1 MGVFIMK
8 LMEEITEEGMHTE
21 QDAETASK
29 VVFEKNNADNK
40 EDIINLKSV
49 QALGYDWISALSHEF
64 RTPLNVILSTI
75 QMVQLNSKEPGEG
88 EYRRVK
94 DKYLNIM
101 KQNCLRLLKMVNNII
116 DINRLD
122 SDFFHIDPRNED
134 IVGIIENITLSIK
147 EYANVKN
154 IDVSFSSNTKKH
166 IIACDTFQ
174 LERILLNLLS
184 NAIKYT
190 PLGGTI
196 NVILTVMP
204 EKVYV
209 SVSDSGPGIPEKYQN
224 LIFERFCQTDG
235 KSFLEKRGSGMGL
248 FLVKKL
254 LERMNGEIWVSSMEG
269 KGSTFTFFFQNY
281 KLPDTVNEK
290 SVKKHDNN
298 RVECLQVEFSDI
310 YV

>member
-1 MGVFIMK
+1 MGVSIMG
-8 LMEEITEEGMHTE
+8 LMEQLTGGGVNTE
-21 QDAETASK
+21 QNAETVEK
-29 VVFEKNNADNK
+29 KDFENSTNNH
-40 EDIINLKSV
+40 EDIINLKSM
-49 QALGYDWISALSHEF
+49 QALGYDWVSALSHEF

-75 QMVQLNSKEPGEG
+75 QMVQLNTKGSNEG

-116 DINRLD
+116 DINRID
-122 SDFFHIDPRNED
+122 SDFFQIDPRNED
-134 IVGIIENITLSIK
+134 IIAIIENITLSVK
-147 EYANVKN
+147 EYASAKN
-154 IDVSFSSNTKKH
+154 IDISFSSNCEKH

-184 NAIKYT
+184 NAIKFT
-190 PLGGTI
+190 PLGGTV

-204 EKVYV
+204 DKVYV
-209 SVSDSGPGIPEKYQN
+209 SVSDSGPGIPEKYHD
-224 LIFERFCQTDG
+224 LIFERFSQTDG

-248 FLVKKL
+248 YLVKKL
-254 LERMNGEIWVSSMEG
+254 LERMNGKIWVSSIVG
-269 KGSTFTFFFQNY
+269 KGSTFTFFLQNY
-281 KLPDTVNEK
+281 KLPDGVSEK
-290 SVKKHDNN
+290 NTKKYENN

>member
-1 MGVFIMK
+1 MEP
-8 LMEEITEEGMHTE
+8 MEEITEGGTHTE
-21 QDAETASK
+21 QDADTARK
-29 VVFEKNNADNK
+29 NLFEKDGSNNK

-75 QMVQLNSKEPGEG
+75 QMIQMHSKESKEG

-94 DKYLNIM
+94 EKYLNIM

-122 SDFFHIDPRNED
+122 SDFFHIDPHNED
-134 IVGIIENITLSIK
+134 IVEIIENITLSVK
-147 EYANVKN
+147 EYASVKN
-154 IDVSFSSNTKKH
+154 IDISFRSNSKKH

-190 PLGGTI
+190 PLGGTV

-204 EKVYV
+204 DKVYV
-209 SVSDSGPGIPEKYQN
+209 SVADSGPGIPEKYHD
-224 LIFERFCQTDG
+224 LIFECFSQTDG

-269 KGSTFTFFFQNY
+269 KGSTFTFFLQNY
-281 KLPDTVNEK
+281 KLPETVNEK
-290 SVKKHDNN
+290 SAKKYDNN

>member
-1 MGVFIMK
+1 ME
-8 LMEEITEEGMHTE
+8 LMEQLVGGVYTE
-21 QDAETASK
+21 QNAESAEK
-29 VVFEKNNADNK
+29 KDFENSTNNH
-40 EDIINLKSV
+40 EDIINLQSM
-49 QALGYDWISALSHEF
+49 QAFGYDWVSALSHEF

-75 QMVQLNSKEPGEG
+75 QMVQLNTKGSTDG
-88 EYRRVK
+88 EYRKIK

-116 DINRLD
+116 DINRIN
-122 SDFFHIDPRNED
+122 SDFFQIDPCNED
-134 IVGIIENITLSIK
+134 IVKIIENITLSVK
-147 EYANVKN
+147 EYANAKN
-154 IDVSFSSNTKKH
+154 IDISFSSNSSKH

-184 NAIKYT
+184 NAIKFT
-190 PLGGTI
+190 PFGGTV

-209 SVSDSGPGIPEKYQN
+209 SVSDSGPGIPEKYRD
-224 LIFERFCQTDG
+224 LIFERFSQTDG

-269 KGSTFTFFFQNY
+269 KGSTFTFFLQNY
-281 KLPDTVNEK
+281 KLPDSVNEK
-290 SVKKHDNN
+290 NTKKYDNS